1 MRPLL
6 VVDVTNP
13 LALLA
18 PLRVALFE
26 GGPAVMPR
34 SAGAPASWS
43 APGEVPDSIALVIE
57 TSGSTGRPKRAGL
70 SAEALLASARA
81 SVEELGGPGQW
92 VLALPTHYIAGVMV
106 LVRSLLGGP
115 IPLALFPAPF
125 SPEAFSAL
133 GEHIR
138 KDSSEPRYTSLV
150 PSQLTR
156 ILEAASSDDRLDGLM
171 TSFDRIL
178 VGGQSIPAGLVER
191 ATKAG
196 YRITRTYGSSETA
209 GGCVWDGYPI
219 GDTEV
224 RILDG
229 QVALAGPTL
238 AEGYLGDDER
248 TAQSFVVWE
257 GKRWYRSDDRGFL
270 DETGRLTVTGR
281 VDDIIVSGGVKVSLG
296 DIDAVVQQMVEG
308 GEVCVVAV
316 SHETWGEV
324 PVVISSTPLDRDSV
338 RAFVK
343 ERLGAAAQPHQVL
356 HLESMPRLSSGKL
369 DRVALT
375 ALAKEHQ

>member
-6 VVDVTNP
+6 VVDVTDP
-13 LALLA
+13 LALLE
-18 PLRVALFE
+18 PLRAALFE

-34 SAGAPASWS
+34 PADAPATWS
-43 APGEVPDSIALVIE
+43 APREVPDSVAVVIE
-57 TSGSTGRPKRAGL
+57 TSGSTGRPKRVAL
-70 SAEALLASARA
+70 SAGALLASAKA
-81 SVEELGGPGQW
+81 SLAELGGPGQW

-106 LVRSLLGGP
+106 LVRSLVGGSV
-115 IPLALFPAPF
+115 PLALPPHF
-125 SPEAFSAL
+125 STEAFSEL
-133 GEHIR
+133 GERIKR
-138 KDSSEPRYTSLV
+138 EISGALYTSLV
-150 PSQLTR
+150 PTQLGR
-156 ILEAASSDDRLDGLM
+156 LLEATSSDDRLNAVM

-178 VGGQSIPAGLVER
+178 VGGQAVPAELVER
-191 ATKAG
+191 AMEAG
-196 YRITRTYGSSETA
+196 YRITKTYGSSETA

-238 AEGYLGDDER
+238 AEGYLDDVER
-248 TAQSFVVWE
+248 TAQSFIVWE
-257 GKRWYRSDDRGFL
+257 GKRWFRSDDRGEI
-270 DETGRLTVTGR
+270 DDSGKLTVTGR
-281 VDDIIVSGGVKVSLG
+281 VDDVIVSGGVKVSLG
-296 DIDAVVQQMVEG
+296 DIDAVVHQMVED

-356 HLESMPRLSSGKL
+356 HLASMPRLSSGKL
-369 DRVALT
+369 DRVTLT
-375 ALAKEHQ
+375 AIAKEHS

>member
-1 MRPLL
+1 MRPLQ
-6 VVDVTNP
+6 VVDVTEP

-18 PLRVALFE
+18 PLREALFE
-26 GGPAVMPR
+26 DGPAVVPKPTD
-34 SAGAPASWS
+34 APATWS
-43 APGEVPDSIALVIE
+43 APKEVPDSVALVIE
-57 TSGSTGRPKRAGL
+57 TSGSTGRPKRVAL
-70 SAEALLASARA
+70 SATALLASARA
-81 SVEELGGPGQW
+81 SVAELGGPGQW

-106 LVRSLLGGP
+106 LVRSLLGDFAP
-115 IPLALFPAPF
+115 RALPASF
-125 SPEAFSAL
+125 SPEVFLQRGEQIRSETSGAL
-133 GEHIR
+133 
-138 KDSSEPRYTSLV
+138 YTSLV
-150 PSQLTR
+150 PTQLAKL
-156 ILEAASSDDRLDGLM
+156 LEAASSDDRLTAVM

-178 VGGQSIPAGLVER
+178 VGGQAVPPGLVER
-191 ATKAG
+191 AMEAG
-196 YRITRTYGSSETA
+196 YRITKTYGSSETA

-238 AEGYLGDDER
+238 AEGYLDDVER
-248 TAQSFVVWE
+248 TEQSFIVWE
-257 GKRWYRSDDRGFL
+257 GKRWFRSDDRGEI
-270 DETGRLTVTGR
+270 DDSGKLTVTGR
-281 VDDIIVSGGVKVSLG
+281 VDDVIVSGGVKVSLG
-296 DIDAVVQQMVEG
+296 DIDAVVHQMVED

-356 HLESMPRLSSGKL
+356 HLASMPRLSSGKL
-369 DRVALT
+369 DRVTLT
-375 ALAKEHQ
+375 AIAKEHS